1 MVFVALALI
10 RSIIRGGKRVVWE
23 ILRITTGLAC
33 MLLIGLSSRGNVG
46 SWGVW
51 LGFGGVTALLLAT
64 LIFRRSDENEGRRG
78 NRTH

>member
-1 MVFVALALI
+1 
-10 RSIIRGGKRVVWE
+10 
-23 ILRITTGLAC
+23 